1 MEDPSFWKDQDTA
14 EQIIKKCNILKGW
27 TEPYNDIKQNLENLK
42 EMFPEAIKANDE
54 TFMQELR
61 SELLKLETRLEEAEI
76 KKMLSHE
83 LDEKSCFCSINAGA
97 GGTESC
103 DWASMLARMYERWA
117 LNKGW
122 KVSIID
128 QVMGDVA
135 GIKSVTFKFDGSFSY
150 GYCKAE
156 KGVHRLVRISPFDS
170 NARRHTSFASVD
182 VIPIIDDTLHIEI
195 DPSDLRIDTFRS
207 SGAGGQHVNT
217 TDSAVRI
224 THLPSNIVVSCQ
236 NERSQIQ
243 NKETAMKMLRSK
255 LYEKEVMERESRL
268 KEIGGEKKEIAWGSQ
283 IRNYV
288 FHPYNLVKDTRTK
301 IETSNIQAVMD
312 GDIDEFVNGYL
323 KEFG

>member
-1 MEDPSFWKDQDTA
+1 MEDPAFWKDQEAA
-14 EQIIKKCNILKGW
+14 EEIIKKCNSLKGW
-27 TEPYNDIKQNLENLK
+27 TEPYKDIKQSLENLK
-42 EMFPEAIKANDE
+42 EMLPEAEKAKE
-54 TFMQELR
+54 EVFLEELGQ
-61 SELLKLETRLEEAEI
+61 ELLKLEKKVEELEI
-76 KKMLSHE
+76 KKMLSGE

-117 LNKGW
+117 SKKGW
-122 KVSIID
+122 KVSMID

-135 GIKSVTFKFDGSFSY
+135 GIKSITFKFDGSFAY

-182 VIPIIDDTLHIEI
+182 VTPLIDDTIQIEI
-195 DPSDLRIDTFRS
+195 DPADLRVDTFRS

-224 THLPSNIVVSCQ
+224 THLPTNIVVSCQ

-243 NKETAMKMLRSK
+243 NRETAMKMLRSK
-255 LYEKEVMERESRL
+255 LYEKEVMERESKL

-301 IETSNIQAVMD
+301 IETSNVQAVMD